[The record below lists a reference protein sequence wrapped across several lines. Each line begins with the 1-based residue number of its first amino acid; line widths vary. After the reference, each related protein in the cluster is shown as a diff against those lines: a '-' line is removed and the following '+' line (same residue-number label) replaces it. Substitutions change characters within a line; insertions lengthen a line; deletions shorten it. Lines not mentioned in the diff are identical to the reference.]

1 VGPIKGDIVVA
12 QSTSTATGT
21 TTSTWTID
29 ASHSLA
35 EFSVKHMMVSNVK
48 GRFGELSGTIQLDE
62 ADITKSSVDV
72 SINVASIDTRDE
84 KRDAHLKS
92 PDFFD
97 VENFPVITFKSTK
110 VDQNGRDRLNVTGD
124 LTIHGTTR
132 PVILETE
139 LNGRSPSPWGT
150 EVIAFSAQTTISRK
164 DWDMNFNIPLESGGV
179 VVGDKVKVSIEVEA
193 IKQ

>member
-1 VGPIKGDIVVA
+1 
-12 QSTSTATGT
+12 
-21 TTSTWTID
+21 
-29 ASHSLA
+29 
-35 EFSVKHMMVSNVK
+35 MMVSNVK